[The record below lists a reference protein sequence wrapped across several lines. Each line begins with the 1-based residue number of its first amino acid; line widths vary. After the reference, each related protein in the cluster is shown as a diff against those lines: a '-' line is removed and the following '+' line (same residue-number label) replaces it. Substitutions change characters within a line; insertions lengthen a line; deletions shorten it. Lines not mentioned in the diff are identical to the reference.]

1 METIK
6 LGSRGEA
13 VKTAQKALNVYPDG
27 IFGNITL
34 EAVKEYQQAQKAA
47 GKYTGAIDGI
57 IGAKTWAL
65 LLAGD
70 TSGASTPV
78 ALPGIKKSKRTIKRL
93 IVHCTATKEGQH
105 FSVEQVRTMHTAPV
119 SKGGRGWSDIGY
131 HYLIYLDGTLKLGRD
146 VDISGAHT
154 ANYNATSIGICYV
167 GGLDAKLNPK
177 DTRTE
182 AQKKTLIELLKKL
195 RTLYPAATIHGHRE
209 FANKA
214 CPCFDAKAEYKNI

>member
-27 IFGNITL
+27 IFGQITL
-34 EAVKEYQQAQKAA
+34 EAVKEYQKEQKAA

-57 IGAKTWAL
+57 IGSKTWAL

-70 TSGASTPV
+70 TSGASAAV
-78 ALPGIKKSKRTIKRL
+78 ALPTLKKSKRSIKRL

-105 FSVEQVRTMHTAPV
+105 VTVDKVRDWHTKPL
-119 SKGGRGWSDIGY
+119 SQGGRGWSDIGY

-167 GGLDAKLNPK
+167 GGLDSNGKAK

-182 AQKKTLIELLKKL
+182 AQKKTLVELLIKL
-195 RTLYPAATIHGHRE
+195 RILYPSATIHGHRE

-214 CPCFDAKAEYKNI
+214 CPCFDAKAEYQNI